1 MPQSESRK
9 LPPMSALEFAIHRSF
24 SNFLFGL
31 RLLLGWLILQLPLLA
46 ALHYGVFQGVMPDP
60 SAPTPRLYAAAAAL
74 GLFNLIASISFSVNW
89 HRRLLLSESPRGLG
103 WFRLDGVVWRY
114 LFRFV
119 IIGIIV
125 ALIAGVATAVMQ
137 TLAAGELLGPAGR
150 SVGIAVAVILGLFA
164 LFAWYRLSSAL
175 PAVAVDNKEYGLA
188 AAWRATR
195 RNSLRYLGFTFW
207 LIFAL
212 AIGNGLSGGA
222 FAAQEALKNPWLTA
236 GAGVLAVFFSLLT
249 IFVTSSI
256 ATSHFY
262 FFGEG
267 KDYPEV

>member
-1 MPQSESRK
+1 MPQSETRK

-31 RLLLGWLILQLPLLA
+31 RLLLGWVIMQLPLLA
-46 ALHYGVFQGVMPDP
+46 ALYYGVFQGAVPDP
-60 SAPTPRLYAAAAAL
+60 SAPTPRLYAAAAVL
-74 GLFNLIASISFSVNW
+74 GLFNLIASNSFSVNW
-89 HRRLLLSESPRGLG
+89 HRRLLLAESPKGLG

-114 LFRFV
+114 LFRFL
-119 IIGIIV
+119 IIGVIV
-125 ALIAGVATAVMQ
+125 AIIAGVATALMQ
-137 TLAAGELLGPAGR
+137 MLAAGELLGPAGQP
-150 SVGIAVAVILGLFA
+150 VGIAVATIVGFFA

-175 PAVAVDNKEYGLA
+175 PAVAVGNRDYGLG
-188 AAWRATR
+188 AAWRTTR

-222 FAAQEALKNPWLTA
+222 LAAQEALKNPWLTA

-267 KDYPEV
+267 KDYPEI

>member
-1 MPQSESRK
+1 
-9 LPPMSALEFAIHRSF
+9 MSALEFSIHRAF
-24 SNFLFGL
+24 TNFLFGL
-31 RLLLGWLILQLPLLA
+31 RLLLGWAILQLPLIA
-46 ALHYGVFQGVMPDP
+46 ALHYGLFKGVMPDP
-60 SAPTPRLYAAAAAL
+60 GAPTPQLYAAAAVL

-114 LFRFV
+114 FFRFV
-119 IIGIIV
+119 IISFVIAI
-125 ALIAGVATAVMQ
+125 IAGVAMAVMQ
-137 TLAAGELLGPAGR
+137 MLAAGDLLGAAGR
-150 SVGIAVAVILGLFA
+150 PVGIGVAVILGLFA
-164 LFAWYRLSSAL
+164 LFVWYRLSSAL
-175 PAVAVDNKEYGLA
+175 PAVAVDDRDYGLG

-212 AIGNGLSGGA
+212 TIGNGLSGGA
-222 FAAQEALKNPWLTA
+222 MAAQDALKNPWLTA
-236 GAGVLAVFFSLLT
+236 GAGVLAAFFSLLT

-267 KDYPEV
+267 KDYPEI